1 MDARVELSEFL
12 KSRRARLS
20 PEDVGLRAYGG
31 RRRVAGLRRE
41 ELAGLAGISVA
52 HYTRLEQGR
61 SDSVSAEALAAIGRA
76 LRLDEDER
84 TYLNQLTRPDA
95 RTCPETAAPP
105 RAGLR
110 HLVASFDATPA
121 ILVGRHTEIVAWNP
135 VATALFG
142 DFAAMPEGERSISD
156 LIFRRSDVRDLHGA
170 GWEPTAVEHV
180 AHLRVLSACYRG
192 DRRLMAHIERLRAAS
207 PEFDRMWSSH
217 PVARAGGR
225 FYRLH
230 HPVVGDLDLYGE
242 LVTLPVDL
250 EYSGLDLFAAEPGS
264 PSERALRRLADL
276 SRERDSPSPP
286 PSPAQARADAAFLE
300 GRTRAG
306 AVTCGSMKP
315 ACP

>member
-1 MDARVELSEFL
+1 MDARIELSEFL

-41 ELAGLAGISVA
+41 ELAGLAGVSVA

-61 SDSVSAEALAAIGRA
+61 ADSVSTEILATIGRA

-84 TYLNQLTRPDA
+84 TYLNQLARPDA
-95 RTCPETAAPP
+95 RTCPGTTVPP
-105 RAGLR
+105 RPGLR

-121 ILVGRHTEIVAWNP
+121 ILVGRHTEVVAWNP

-156 LIFRRSDVRDLHGA
+156 LIFLRPDIRDLHGDN
-170 GWEPTAVEHV
+170 WERTAVEHV

-192 DRRLMAHIERLRAAS
+192 DPRLTAHIERLRAAS
-207 PEFDRMWSSH
+207 PEFARMWSSH
-217 PVARAGGR
+217 PVARTGHR

-230 HPVVGDLDLYGE
+230 HPVVGDLELYGE
-242 LVTLPVDL
+242 LVTLPGDL
-250 EYSGLDLFAAEPGS
+250 DYSGLDLFAAEPGS
-264 PSERALRRLADL
+264 ASEHALRRLAGL
-276 SRERDSPSPP
+276 GRNENTAPP
-286 PSPAQARADAAFLE
+286 ATAPPTAAAE
-300 GRTRAG
+300 PR
-306 AVTCGSMKP
+306 
-315 ACP
+315 

>member
-1 MDARVELSEFL
+1 MDTRVELSEFL

-20 PEDVGLRAYGG
+20 PEEVGLRAYGG

-41 ELAGLAGISVA
+41 ELAGLAGVSVA

-61 SDSVSAEALAAIGRA
+61 SDGVSAEVLAAIGRA

-84 TYLNQLTRPDA
+84 TYLNQLARPDA
-95 RTCPETAAPP
+95 RTCPETAVPP
-105 RAGLR
+105 RPGLR

-121 ILVGRHTEIVAWNP
+121 ILVGRHTEVVAWNP

-156 LIFRRSDVRDLHGA
+156 LIFRRPDIRDLHGD
-170 GWEPTAVEHV
+170 GWERTAVEHV

-192 DRRLMAHIERLRAAS
+192 DRRLVAHIERMRAAS
-207 PEFDRMWSSH
+207 PEFARMWSSH
-217 PVARAGGR
+217 PVSRAGHR

-230 HPVVGDLDLYGE
+230 HAVVGYLELYGE
-242 LVTLPVDL
+242 LVTLPGDL

-264 PSERALRRLADL
+264 ASEHALRRLAKAVHD
-276 SRERDSPSPP
+276 RDTASPP
-286 PSPAQARADAAFLE
+286 PSAA
-300 GRTRAG
+300 GPR
-306 AVTCGSMKP
+306 
-315 ACP
+315 